1 MPRQREDRLVSSRL
15 RRRAPLVLIAL
26 AAAAIA
32 LPLGAFAAH
41 RFADVPDDNPF
52 HADIDA
58 LADSKVTSGCGG
70 GNFCPSANV
79 TREQMAAFLNRLG
92 ALAPGKTPVV
102 NAKTAQTAG
111 DADKLDGLDSTAFL
125 RTTDTIDADT
135 LGGKSASAFLEAG
148 PIVHTYGTS
157 LWSFQGPADPN
168 VTLVPWADRAT
179 WVGAGAADFSTML
192 SPTVPTS
199 EHGVAYALQSVTY
212 CTSGA
217 PESYV
222 TTASVQGFAPALT
235 GTLVTDLTDATDR
248 TAPGCHTLTD
258 ASPTAAEV
266 VTLLLEIHLDA
277 ATELD
282 VLRTTFTWV
291 PLAAG

>member
-1 MPRQREDRLVSSRL
+1 V
-15 RRRAPLVLIAL
+15 
-26 AAAAIA
+26 
-32 LPLGAFAAH
+32 
-41 RFADVPDDNPF
+41 
-52 HADIDA
+52 
-58 LADSKVTSGCGG
+58 DSKVTSGCGG
-70 GNFCPSANV
+70 GNYCPTANV

-92 ALAPGKTPVV
+92 ALGPGKTPVV
-102 NAKTAQTAG
+102 NAKTAQTAQTAADANTLDG
-111 DADKLDGLDSTAFL
+111 LDSTAFLRTTATIDADTLDGLDSTAFL

-135 LGGKSASAFLEAG
+135 LGGKPASAFLEAG
-148 PIVHTYGTS
+148 PIVHTYGAS
-157 LWSFQGPADPN
+157 LWSFRGPADPN

-179 WVGAGAADFSTML
+179 WVGAGAADFWTML

-217 PESYV
+217 PESFV

-235 GTLVTDLTDATDR
+235 ATLVIDLTDAADR

-258 ASPTAAEV
+258 ATPTAAEV

-291 PLAAG
+291 PVAGS